1 MERQRH
7 SFLARL
13 ASLRQFTKIATP
25 TARSGR
31 VLVTLLMMLLT
42 TTAAWA
48 DITGSGTAADPYIIS
63 STDDWNTFGSWMSS
77 DSDKRKAYYALGADI
92 SVTTAVCKNNLFFQ
106 GTFDGCGH
114 TLTFNATADG
124 YYFAPFCSA
133 KNATFKRLH
142 IDGTITSSKIRTAG
156 LLGTSWGNV
165 TITGWGGFVGH
176 GSESVTF
183 NDCLFD
189 GTISST
195 NATKCSGFI
204 GIRFETST
212 FNRCYDNGII
222 SINSGAEPFFN
233 NHKNSHGEGVL
244 NSCFFKTNTSS
255 TFSEI
260 QGMNVNSASNEDI
273 LGDLGTSWEIK
284 SGAVVPKLTGTY
296 SIAEATITGVEAQ
309 YLYLNGAAITINP
322 TVKDANNNI
331 LTKNTHYTVTIRN
344 SSDEEVNSVTEAGNY
359 TLTVTGL
366 APDYSGSKTVNFT
379 VVNYDSK
386 PEALQGD
393 ASNGFYVNMPTT
405 GTTTLTFT
413 DATLKTFK
421 VYDDGG
427 SNKYYSRG
435 CNGYLEIT
443 VPTGYAIHLSGKVST
458 VHKYND
464 YLEIYN
470 SDNSSMG
477 VERRYQSDP
486 TWKTITERT
495 SSGRTMK
502 LHFTSVTWT
511 DCSYGLDLTVTLV
524 PSTDLANG
532 TISGIKEKYQYTGSA
547 ITLDYTVKDEN
558 GNTLTLDEHYTATI
572 KNSSNQTVT
581 SVSAADLY
589 TLFIDGISP
598 YTGQKKA
605 NFTVYVAT
613 PTVNGLQSRYTH
625 TGSPITLNYTVTD
638 DEGNTLTKD
647 VHYTVTV
654 KNSKNETVTSIVDAD
669 DYTLTVQGLN
679 PYGGTKDYN
688 FAVTVAPVGMSEEG
702 DGTIYVNMPYSSYNQ
717 TVHQTID
724 IFNTRSNT
732 IKVYDDGG
740 KDGNYSDN
748 GVGVLTLTVPDGY
761 KLEVQGCVWTF
772 NNSGKLSIYDGN
784 EASGTALVSELHSPG
799 WGQETDFG
807 PVVSSGNCVTLKFSS
822 LTNNEPQKGMDVT
835 VRIVNATVEYNVNI
849 ATVTGGKIE
858 SNKEKATFDAPVTLT
873 ATPGSDYL
881 LTGLSIKD
889 ASDNDIAYTGST
901 NWYDLNNN
909 FTFNMPS
916 ANISVTPEFTAKTE
930 LFVNMP
936 VGFEATTQFTIP
948 DGILTFNVYDDGGK
962 DGEYTLTGNN
972 NEYLKITAPE
982 GYFIQ
987 LTGTTDFDYSGRLYV
1002 YDGLSTEDTQLL
1014 EIWDKHDIG
1023 RILSTGRDM
1032 TIHFNAKSTSGSKN
1046 GFALTV
1052 TLVSANTTLA
1062 VSLADGTTHGTIQI
1076 DPASAK
1082 PNQTVTLTSQ
1092 PEEGYLLNSIIVTD
1106 EAGLKQTISADLTW
1120 YTGNTTATFKMP
1132 ASKATVTPVFGN
1144 TTEHE
1149 LSVNIPKEGTLNI
1162 TIPGSVKKF
1171 KVYDEGGSTTSPTY
1185 TSSKYIYLTLTAPEH
1200 YNFKFTGSASSGRW
1214 NSIKI
1219 FKGEGENKVNILD
1232 DDREFS
1238 SSENLLVT
1246 GNVVTIESYSSD
1258 GKMPD
1263 LDLSVSLEPIVYNV
1277 AFNKNAE
1284 GATGTMNNQL
1294 HAYNNPRK
1302 LSKKNFSYT
1311 GYTFLGWAT
1320 APDGDVAYS
1329 DEQEVINL
1337 AGENDATVTLY
1348 AKWRPNTYKIV
1359 FEKGENGHP
1368 QGSMADQTFTYDVK
1382 QKLNTNAFTY
1392 EGYTFHSWL
1401 SRLGGTY
1408 TNEQEVLNITAADNQ
1423 TIIFTAQWK
1432 GITYTVSFNKN
1443 GGTGDDMAPQTFE
1456 YGKGG
1461 HLTPNS
1467 YTRTGYTFLGW
1478 AEGANGG
1485 FKYVDYQTVINLTKT
1500 QGANIELYA
1509 LWKPI
1514 TYTVS
1519 FNKNGGTGDDMAAQN
1534 FTYDKAQNLTANSYT
1549 RTGYSFAGWAT
1560 SADGDVVYTDQESV
1574 NNLTD
1579 TQDDNIELFAKWKR
1593 PAIAITN
1600 GGGNV
1605 ITSED
1610 EITVPSLDYTR
1621 NLSAPSDAASADAV
1635 IGGTPM
1641 NVFTLCLPYA
1651 PATGDGIKYYTLS
1664 GSTATS
1670 LQFAEVDNADV
1681 AANTP
1686 YLVTV
1691 SATTSVGLAAPMDNV
1706 TLKKDAG
1713 NSVKA
1718 GGYKFVGTT
1727 IGLTNAEAAAKN
1739 AYILQGQNKW
1749 GQVLATDG
1757 YTGAYIPPFRAYIE
1771 APVLSAPQMNTDF
1784 SDISGIHSL
1793 QLVDR
1798 DGTEHWYDLNGHRI
1812 EKPTA
1817 KGVYINNG
1825 KKVIVK

>member
-1 MERQRH
+1 MKRQRL

-13 ASLRQFTKIATP
+13 ASLRQFAKIAP
-25 TARSGR
+25 PSSRSGR
-31 VLVTLLMMLLT
+31 VVVTLFMMLLT

-48 DITGSGTAADPYIIS
+48 EITGTGTQADPYIIS
-63 STDDWNTFGSWMSS
+63 STEDWDTFATWIKEQ
-77 DSDKRKAYYALGADI
+77 SDKRSMYYALGNDI
-92 SVTTAVCKNNLFFQ
+92 TVTTVVGTNTAGQQFS
-106 GTFDGCGH
+106 GTFDGRGH
-114 TLTFNATADG
+114 TLTFNATVSG
-124 YYFAPFCSA
+124 TCAPFAYTSEC
-133 KNATFKRLH
+133 TILRLH
-142 IDGTITSSKIRTAG
+142 TTGTITNNYNYGYASGLIGSADGSMTTIYRCHSSI
-156 LLGTSWGNV
+156 
-165 TITGWGGFVGH
+165 TITGSVSTSQAGFGFVASNGYKN
-176 GSESVTF
+176 VRII
-183 NDCLFD
+183 NCLFD
-189 GTISST
+189 GTIDLPNSSKSAAFTRHGEYTTLT
-195 NATKCSGFI
+195 NCYNNGTIINASDARSLCNYYEDSSPSFNDHCYYKTNGSS
-204 GIRFETST
+204 FETQ
-212 FNRCYDNGII
+212 G
-222 SINSGAEPFFN
+222 
-233 NHKNSHGEGVL
+233 
-244 NSCFFKTNTSS
+244 
-255 TFSEI
+255 I
-260 QGMNVNSASNEDI
+260 QGMNVDAMTNETI
-273 LGDLGTSWEIK
+273 AAYLGAGWEIK
-284 SGAVVPKLTGTY
+284 NGEVVPKIAGTL
-296 SIAEATITGVEAQ
+296 SMADATITGVEAQ
-309 YLYLNGAAITINP
+309 YLYLNGAAITLNP
-322 TVKDANNNI
+322 TVKDVDNKT
-331 LTKNTHYTVTIRN
+331 LTKDTHYTVTIKN
-344 SSDEEVNSVTEAGNY
+344 SNDEEVTSVTEVGNY

-366 APDYSGSKTVNFT
+366 DPLYSGSKVVNFA
-379 VVNYDSK
+379 VLNLENK

-393 ASNGFYVNMPTT
+393 ASSGFYVNMPQT
-405 GTTTLTFT
+405 GTTKLTFT
-413 DATLKTFK
+413 DALIKTFK

-427 SNKYYSRG
+427 KDMYYSTG
-435 CNGYLEIT
+435 CDGYLEIT

-458 VHKYND
+458 VDKYKD
-464 YLEIYN
+464 ELEIYN

-495 SSGRTMK
+495 SSGTTMK
-502 LHFTSVTWT
+502 LHFTSVGWT
-511 DCSYGLDLTVTLV
+511 TRSYGLDLTVTIV
-524 PSTDLANG
+524 PSTDLTKG
-532 TISGIKEKYQYTGSA
+532 TISGLKEKYQYAGSPIA
-547 ITLDYTVKDEN
+547 IDYTVQDEN
-558 GNTLTLDEHYTATI
+558 GETLTLGEHFTATI
-572 KNSSNQTVT
+572 KNSSNETVT
-581 SVSAADLY
+581 TISAAGSYML
-589 TLFIDGISP
+589 TIDGISP
-598 YTGQKKA
+598 YSGQIIA

-613 PTVNGLQSRYTH
+613 PTVNGLQTRFTH
-625 TGSPITLNYTVTD
+625 TGEPITLDYTVTD
-638 DEGNTLTKD
+638 DDGNTLTKD
-647 VHYTVTV
+647 THYTVTV
-654 KNSKNETVTSIVDAD
+654 KNSKNEKVTSIVDAD

-688 FAVTVAPVGMSEEG
+688 FAVTVAPVGMSEES
-702 DGTIYVNMPYSSYNQ
+702 DGTIYVNMPCSSYNQ

-761 KLEVQGCVWTF
+761 KLELQGSVWTF

-784 EASGTALVSELHSPG
+784 EASGTALVSELHSVG
-799 WGQETDFG
+799 WGQKTDFG
-807 PVVSSGNCVTLKFSS
+807 PVVSSGNCVTLRFSS

-873 ATPGSDYL
+873 ATPGTDYL

-901 NWYDLNNN
+901 KWYDLNNN

-916 ANISVTPEFTAKTE
+916 ANISVTPEFTAKDQ

-936 VGFEATTQFTIP
+936 VGWEATTQFTIP

-962 DGEYTLTGNN
+962 DGEYTLTGDN

-1132 ASKATVTPVFGN
+1132 ASKVTVTPVFGN

-1162 TIPGSVKKF
+1162 TIPESVKKF

-1294 HAYNNPRK
+1294 HSYDEARK
-1302 LSKKNFSYT
+1302 LTGNGFSYT

-1320 APDGDVAYS
+1320 SADGDVVYT
-1329 DEQEVINL
+1329 DEQEVVNL
-1337 AGENDATVTLY
+1337 GSENDATVTLY
-1348 AKWRPNTYKIV
+1348 AKWRPNTYKIM
-1359 FEKGENGHP
+1359 FEKGAHGYP

-1382 QKLNTNAFTY
+1382 QKLNANAFTY
-1392 EGYTFHSWL
+1392 EGYIFDNWYS
-1401 SRLGGTY
+1401 SLGGTY
-1408 TNEQEVLNITAADNQ
+1408 TNEQEVLNLTAADNR

-1443 GGTGDDMAPQTFE
+1443 GGTGDNMAT
-1456 YGKGG
+1456 
-1461 HLTPNS
+1461 
-1467 YTRTGYTFLGW
+1467 
-1478 AEGANGG
+1478 
-1485 FKYVDYQTVINLTKT
+1485 
-1500 QGANIELYA
+1500 
-1509 LWKPI
+1509 
-1514 TYTVS
+1514 
-1519 FNKNGGTGDDMAAQN
+1519 QN
-1534 FTYDKAQNLTANSYT
+1534 FTYDVAQNLTANSYQAPE
-1549 RTGYSFAGWAT
+1549 GYEFAGWAT
-1560 SADGDVVYTDQESV
+1560 SANGDVVYTDLESV
-1574 NNLTD
+1574 NNLTA
-1579 TQDDNIELFAKWKR
+1579 TQDDNIELFAKWT
-1593 PAIAITN
+1593 PAAIAITN
-1600 GGGNV
+1600 GGGSV

-1610 EITVPSLDYTR
+1610 ELTVPSLDYTR
-1621 NLSAPSDAASADAV
+1621 NLSAPADAASADAV

-1641 NVFTLCLPYA
+1641 NVFTICLPYA
-1651 PATGDGIKYYTLS
+1651 PATGEGIKYYTLS
-1664 GSTATS
+1664 GSTTTS

-1812 EKPTA
+1812 EKPTV